1 MDKALSSDPHKKSI
15 QGGCAHYQG
24 FSVFLQAPFVVFSML
39 VAIPIASG
47 HSRQDRCAA
56 GRDGSPDSMRRWTF
70 ILGLVFLL
78 ALLTLYGLGPRIHAM
93 VRDRAQ
99 RILQTHFASK
109 VEFSNFDVSLYPHV
123 QLTISQLILR
133 HHGRTDI
140 PPLIQVRAVT
150 MTSNLI
156 NLLRA
161 KPRIAFVKLDG
172 LQIHMPPRQPG
183 GEPLIQR
190 TDQDLAKKYPALIEE
205 MRADDAIIV
214 ILRAQPEKPPREFPI
229 HHLEL
234 HNVSF
239 DRPATFHAT
248 LTNSVPTGEIESNG
262 EFGPWQAD
270 APSKT
275 FAIGRYKFQ
284 RADLGTLKG
293 IRGILSSEG
302 TFSGPL
308 DYLKV
313 EGTTDTPDFCL
324 RTADHPMSLHTEF
337 SAVVD
342 GTNGDTYLNNVTAR
356 FRGTTIVA
364 SGKIEDANPEVKGKT
379 ILLEAFSQHAR
390 VEDLIQ
396 LAVKTDEPIMTG
408 VASLKAKISI
418 PEGDSDL
425 IERLRIQG
433 QFRIADGQFTTS
445 EIQGKVDT
453 LSRKA
458 QGQPKAMEINSVAS
472 EMAGKFQVRNGVVTF
487 SNLNFDVIG
496 ASVNLRGTYN
506 LDSGGLD
513 FHGNLVMQAKLSQ
526 TTTGAKSFFLKALD
540 PFFKGENA
548 GTVLAIKITGTKDNP
563 TFAHDRGGAS
573 RKLEVSSPKAS
584 R

>member
-1 MDKALSSDPHKKSI
+1 
-15 QGGCAHYQG
+15 
-24 FSVFLQAPFVVFSML
+24 
-39 VAIPIASG
+39 
-47 HSRQDRCAA
+47 
-56 GRDGSPDSMRRWTF
+56 MRKWTF
-70 ILGLVFLL
+70 ILGFVFLSTF
-78 ALLTLYGLGPRIHAM
+78 LTLYGLGSRIHAM
-93 VRDRAQ
+93 VRERTQ
-99 RILQTHFASK
+99 KILQTHFASN
-109 VEFSNFDVSLYPHV
+109 VEFSNFDVSLYPRV
-123 QLTISQLILR
+123 RVTIRQLVLR

-150 MTSNLI
+150 MTSNFI
-156 NLLRA
+156 NILRA
-161 KPRIAFVKLDG
+161 KPHIAFVELEG
-172 LQIHMPPRQPG
+172 LQIHIPPRQSG
-183 GEPLIQR
+183 GGPLIQR
-190 TDQDLAKKYPALIEE
+190 TDQDLAKKYPALIED
-205 MRADDAIIV
+205 MRADEAIIV

-229 HHLEL
+229 HRLEL

-239 DRPATFHAT
+239 DRPAAFHAT
-248 LTNSVPTGEIESNG
+248 LTNSVPAGEIETTG

-270 APSKT
+270 GPSKSV
-275 FAIGRYKFQ
+275 AVGQYRFQ
-284 RADLGTLKG
+284 NADLGTLKG
-293 IRGILSSEG
+293 LRGILSSEG
-302 TFSGPL
+302 NFSGPL

-313 EGTTDTPDFCL
+313 EGTTDTPDFSL
-324 RTADHPMSLHTEF
+324 RTAGHPMSLHTRF

-356 FRGTTIVA
+356 FRHTTITA
-364 SGKIEDANPEVKGKT
+364 SGKIEDADPEVKGKT
-379 ILLEAFSQHAR
+379 ILLEAFSRDAR
-390 VEDLIQ
+390 VEDLIR

-418 PEGDSDL
+418 PEGESDL

-445 EIQGKVDT
+445 EIQEKVDT
-453 LSRKA
+453 LSRKG

-472 EMAGKFQVRNGVVTF
+472 EMAGKFQVRNGAVNF
-487 SNLNFDVIG
+487 SNLNFEVAG

-563 TFAHDRGGAS
+563 AFAHDGGGAPN
-573 RKLEVSSPKAS
+573 KLEVRAPKGGI
-584 R
+584 